1 MGKAEVRMGDVTDA
15 ILEGVLCEQCG
26 VYIDSPAGGFPRKC
40 DDCKPKRRRKVKR
53 KSAKRTKL

>member
-1 MGKAEVRMGDVTDA
+1 MGDVTDA
-15 ILEGVLCEQCG
+15 ILEGALCEQCG